1 MEKLELWE
9 LTIVLSCL
17 IMILITLTLSTLP
30 KGPVTEAWL
39 SDYPTSLDSGQNVSF
54 KLHLN
59 GWSDYEV
66 TAFVDDE
73 KQATV
78 RSNDH
83 YTLSFMLPNPGEGV
97 HRITAKINDL
107 NSGDSHYLF
116 FTVDVL

>member
-9 LTIVLSCL
+9 LIIVLSCL
-17 IMILITLTLSTLP
+17 VLLLIALTLSTLP

-39 SDYPTSLDSGQNVSF
+39 SDYSTSLGAGQNVSF

-59 GWSDYEV
+59 GGSEYEV
-66 TAFVDDE
+66 ITFLDDE

-78 RSNDH
+78 RSNNH
-83 YTLSFMLPNPGEGV
+83 YTLSFTLPNPGQGM
-97 HRITAKINDL
+97 HRITTRINDL

>member
-1 MEKLELWE
+1 MEKLESWE

-17 IMILITLTLSTLP
+17 VLILITLTLSTLP

-39 SDYPTSLDSGQNVSF
+39 SDYSTSANTSQNISF

-66 TAFVDDE
+66 AAFVDNE
-73 KQATV
+73 KQATI
-78 RSNDH
+78 RSNNH
-83 YTLSFMLPNPGEGV
+83 YVMSFTLPNPGEGM
-97 HRITAKINDL
+97 HRITTKISDL